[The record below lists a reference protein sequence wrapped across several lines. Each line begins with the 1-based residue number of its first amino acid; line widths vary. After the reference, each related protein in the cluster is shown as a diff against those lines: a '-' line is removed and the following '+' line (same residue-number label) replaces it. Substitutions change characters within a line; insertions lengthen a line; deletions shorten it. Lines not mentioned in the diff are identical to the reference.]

1 MSYYFKH
8 TKRNFLHFPRWER
21 NFLWRSISID
31 VIHDPERFMLHAE
44 NRNTHNSLWGG
55 IWWCKNVKYGM
66 RIAYYLPSSLTFD
79 GLSANDDDD
88 DPAPVNSTNEW
99 ANGVRSECS
108 MTDFVLQSHWFKRTW
123 FECGIDFF
131 VWCSWDLWLDPTRSN
146 DELHHTL
153 IEPNIN
159 KLATHSWWWRYSDNV
174 ETIFS
179 PNVLNRNKTLK
190 EWKLFLVSLTH
201 SVYSQNVWRD
211 KCGVLGKG
219 KYAHNLDSLLSEL
232 I

>member
-31 VIHDPERFMLHAE
+31 VIHDPERFCCMPKIE
-44 NRNTHNSLWGG
+44 THTTVCGG
-55 IWWCKNVKYGM
+55 TLMMQEREIWE

-123 FECGIDFF
+123 FECGIDYF

-159 KLATHSWWWRYSDNV
+159 KQATHSWWWRYSDNV

-179 PNVLNRNKTLK
+179 PNVLKLK
-190 EWKLFLVSLTH
+190 K
-201 SVYSQNVWRD
+201 
-211 KCGVLGKG
+211 K
-219 KYAHNLDSLLSEL
+219 
-232 I
+232 